1 LQHQI
6 RRLQQ
11 WQKIDDSIE
20 VAEFEFK
27 HFDPPWKRSLRYV
40 VVRQELSTRPQASG
54 KQPSLFK
61 ELSELKNYR
70 FSLQTTNEYQLLA
83 EQVCREY
90 RPRAHDENVGKD
102 LKAGYGFAAFHLANF
117 GQPQQ

>member
-1 LQHQI
+1 M
-6 RRLQQ
+6 
-11 WQKIDDSIE
+11 
-20 VAEFEFK
+20 AEFEFK

-70 FSLQTTNEYQLLA
+70 FSLLTTNECQLLA
-83 EQVCREY
+83 EQVCRVY
-90 RPRAHDENVGKD
+90 RPRAHDENVVKD
-102 LKAGYGFAAFHLANF
+102 LKAGYGFAAFHLPNLGATAAVMMMNALVF
-117 GQPQQ
+117 P